1 MTNPP
6 DNPPRLSS
14 LPDSEDSL
22 GVGRMFR
29 GASELPDE
37 EVPRLRWRLRTSQR
51 LRVMRPRLVARVA
64 LVVGM
69 AFCTGGVV
77 GAVVSPLLAR
87 RKSAVVAAPTP
98 AIAPTPRHPKARTA
112 SASPTAPGLP
122 DPIPGESAPAVPDEE
137 PRSVPRE
144 PQQVVAS
151 ARPRSGATS
160 AVTTEIEPPVVE
172 PPPVERTPVEPPPVE
187 RPPVVS
193 PLVVS
198 SPIAVEQALLGQAIR
213 TLRDGHDAGTA
224 LALLAQYAGRFPGG
238 AFASEAT
245 VLRIEALLALGRGH
259 EALVLLDGVSLASL
273 PNQDEQRVVR
283 GELRAA
289 DRRWREAAQDFD
301 DALRGRDLP
310 TTSPRAR
317 SLQERALWGRAAA
330 RSRLGDEAGAR
341 ADLELYLRDFPA
353 GRFSAAAASLLRG
366 AP

>member
-29 GASELPDE
+29 EASELPDE

-87 RKSAVVAAPTP
+87 RKSAVVVAPTP
-98 AIAPTPRHPKARTA
+98 AIAPTAATPEGANGERFAEPRRACRTQSPA
-112 SASPTAPGLP
+112 S
-122 DPIPGESAPAVPDEE
+122 SAPAVRRRGTEVSSRRGPAG
-137 PRSVPRE
+137 RRARE
-144 PQQVVAS
+144 TSEWGDHRRHDRDRTARRRAAARRAAARRAAARRFAACRVVAHRRRAGAAGAS
-151 ARPRSGATS
+151 DQDVARRTRCWDRAGLARAIRGPIPRRSLRLRGNGAAHRGPARPRETGTKRSCSWTGSRSHRCPTRTSNGSCGAS
-160 AVTTEIEPPVVE
+160 CAPP
-172 PPPVERTPVEPPPVE
+172 T
-187 RPPVVS
+187 
-193 PLVVS
+193 
-198 SPIAVEQALLGQAIR
+198 G
-213 TLRDGHDAGTA
+213 AGEKR
-224 LALLAQYAGRFPGG
+224 Q
-238 AFASEAT
+238 
-245 VLRIEALLALGRGH
+245 
-259 EALVLLDGVSLASL
+259 
-273 PNQDEQRVVR
+273 
-283 GELRAA
+283 
-289 DRRWREAAQDFD
+289 QDFD

-310 TTSPRAR
+310 TTNPRAR

-330 RSRLGDEAGAR
+330 RSRLGDQAGAR

>member
-14 LPDSEDSL
+14 LPDSEDAL
-22 GVGRMFR
+22 GIGRMFR

-64 LVVGM
+64 LVVGI

-87 RKSAVVAAPTP
+87 RKSAVVVAPTP
-98 AIAPTPRHPKARTA
+98 AIAPTLRHPKARTA

-144 PQQVVAS
+144 PQRVVAS
-151 ARPRSGATS
+151 ARSRSGATS
-160 AVTTEIEPPVVE
+160 AVTTEIKPPVVEPPPVE
-172 PPPVERTPVEPPPVE
+172 PPPVERTPV
-187 RPPVVS
+187 VS
-193 PLVVS
+193 PLVVA

-330 RSRLGDEAGAR
+330 RSRLGDQAGAR
-341 ADLELYLRDFPA
+341 ADLEVYLRDFPT

>member
-1 MTNPP
+1 
-6 DNPPRLSS
+6 
-14 LPDSEDSL
+14 
-22 GVGRMFR
+22 
-29 GASELPDE
+29 
-37 EVPRLRWRLRTSQR
+37 
-51 LRVMRPRLVARVA
+51 
-64 LVVGM
+64 
-69 AFCTGGVV
+69 V

-87 RKSAVVAAPTP
+87 RKSAIVVAPTP

-122 DPIPGESAPAVPDEE
+122 DPIPGESTPLVPDEE
-137 PRSVPRE
+137 RRSLPDEAQR
-144 PQQVVAS
+144 VVAP
-151 ARPRSGATS
+151 ARPRRGATI
-160 AVTTEIEPPVVE
+160 AVTTEIKPPVVE
-172 PPPVERTPVEPPPVE
+172 PLPVEPPPVE

-213 TLRDGHDAGTA
+213 TLRDGHDARTA
-224 LALLAQYAGRFPGG
+224 LALLAQYGGRFPGG

-289 DRRWREAAQDFD
+289 DRRWRAAAEDFD
-301 DALRGRDLP
+301 DALRGRDPP
-310 TTSPRAR
+310 TTNPRAR

>member
-37 EVPRLRWRLRTSQR
+37 EVPRLRWRLRTSLR
-51 LRVMRPRLVARVA
+51 LRVIRPRLVARVA

-87 RKSAVVAAPTP
+87 RKSAIVVAPTP

-112 SASPTAPGLP
+112 SSSPTAPGLP
-122 DPIPGESAPAVPDEE
+122 DPIPGESARAVPDEE
-137 PRSVPRE
+137 RRSLPDEAQR
-144 PQQVVAS
+144 VVAP
-151 ARPRSGATS
+151 ARPRNGATI
-160 AVTTEIEPPVVE
+160 AVTTEIEPPVVDR
-172 PPPVERTPVEPPPVE
+172 PPVEP
-187 RPPVVS
+187 PPVVS

-224 LALLAQYAGRFPGG
+224 LALLAQYADRFPGG

-245 VLRIEALLALGRGH
+245 VLRIEALLALGRRH
-259 EALVLLDGVSLASL
+259 DALVLLDGVSLASL

-330 RSRLGDEAGAR
+330 RSRLGDQAGAR
-341 ADLELYLRDFPA
+341 ADLELYLRDFPT
-353 GRFSAAAASLLRG
+353 GQFSAAAASLLRG

>member
-1 MTNPP
+1 MTTPP

-14 LPDSEDSL
+14 LPASEDSL

-87 RKSAVVAAPTP
+87 RKSAIVVAPTP
-98 AIAPTPRHPKARTA
+98 AIAPTARHPKARTA

-137 PRSVPRE
+137 RRSLPDEAQR
-144 PQQVVAS
+144 VVAP
-151 ARPRSGATS
+151 ARPRNGATI

-172 PPPVERTPVEPPPVE
+172 RPPIEPPPVPPPVVS
-187 RPPVVS
+187 PPVVS

-213 TLRDGHDAGTA
+213 TLRDGHDARTA
-224 LALLAQYAGRFPGG
+224 LVLLAQYAGRFPGG

-259 EALVLLDGVSLASL
+259 EALALLDGVSLASL

-289 DRRWREAAQDFD
+289 DRRWREAAEDFD

-310 TTSPRAR
+310 TTNPRAR

-330 RSRLGDEAGAR
+330 RSRLGDQAGAR